1 MMNNLAISDADI
13 DEFIEE
19 YNSRVKDLNKH
30 LAFDEPRRS
39 VLKSWND
46 VQACPGSGKTTL
58 VAAKLL
64 ILSKKWSVKHQGI
77 CVLTHTN
84 VACDEIRDR
93 LQKHPAGYKLTSYP
107 HFIGTIQEFINKF
120 LALTYL
126 RSSGISP
133 IRVDDDACVNVM
145 RNFINKGAENYL
157 ERKRASL
164 YDLKINRVDG
174 TFNIPAFKRVSTST
188 TYKNLKNALIS
199 RVGDGFIFYS
209 EMYFFAKQ
217 NLTENSELLDSIR
230 KRFPVVLVD
239 EMQDTQA
246 FQDDLINL
254 VFNADAVKL
263 QRLGDPDQAI
273 FDNMGGEAPND
284 SFNTNTD
291 LEPINSTH
299 RFGKDIAS
307 KIHGLSI
314 TQIGEIEAL
323 CEENDSDIP
332 HTIFLYNDVTKAD
345 IIERFSQ
352 LVEVCDPDKEW
363 TSIKAVGATEG
374 EGGFISE
381 YWPDYDKRKAVKK
394 PKPEKL
400 IHVVRREWWLD
411 QSHLSFHYS
420 LLLQGVI
427 DVLRFS
433 DTKDTR
439 FDPSKYFSLASLS
452 SWLKDNDKQVAFRK
466 LLTTWIYSSNPDKDQ
481 WATQITELREL
492 LCITSVDRDTTN
504 YLAYDEAINVQNGEE
519 YLSNNIFQA
528 VNGRKI
534 EVATIHSVKGET
546 HDATLVLET
555 KNYQWDIEQLL
566 ENISLSDTRQIIA
579 IRKSKFARQ
588 LYVAVSRPRNL
599 LCLAVHEDHV
609 SQAQRT
615 ALEEVGWKISEA

>member
-19 YNSRVKDLNKH
+19 YNSRERDSNKH
-30 LAFDEPRRS
+30 LVFDEPRRS

-64 ILSKKWSVKHQGI
+64 ILSKKWSVRHQGI

-84 VACDEIRDR
+84 VACDEIRER
-93 LQKHPAGYKLTSYP
+93 LEKHPAGYKLTSYP
-107 HFIGTIQEFINKF
+107 HFIGTIQEFTNKF

-126 RSSGISP
+126 RSSDISP

-145 RNFINKGAENYL
+145 RKFINKGTENYL

-164 YDLKINRVDG
+164 YDLKINRVNG
-174 TFNIPAFKRVSTST
+174 TFNIPAFKKESTSN
-188 TYKNLKNALIS
+188 TYKNLKNALIT
-199 RVGDGFIFYS
+199 RIGNGLIFYS
-209 EMYFFAKQ
+209 EMYYFAQ
-217 NLTENSELLDSIR
+217 ESLAENRELLDSIR

-254 VFNADAVKL
+254 VFNVDVVKL

-307 KIHGLSI
+307 KIYGLSI

-323 CEENDSDIP
+323 CEENDNNIP
-332 HTIFLYNDVTKAD
+332 HTILMYNDATKAG

-352 LVEVCDPDKEW
+352 LIEACDPDKVW
-363 TSIKAVGATEG
+363 TSIKAVGAVEG

-381 YWPDYDKRKAVKK
+381 YWSDYDRRKSVKN
-394 PKPEKL
+394 PRPDKL
-400 IHVVRREWWLD
+400 IHVVRRERWLD

-433 DTKDTR
+433 NTKDTR
-439 FDPSKYFSLASLS
+439 FDPSKYFSVASLS
-452 SWLKDNDKQVAFRK
+452 SWLKDNVKHVSFKK
-466 LLTTWIYSSNPDKDQ
+466 LLTTWIYASNPDEDQ
-481 WATQITELREL
+481 WTAQIAELREL
-492 LCITSVDRDTTN
+492 LCITSVDGDTTN
-504 YLAYDEAINVQNGEE
+504 YLAYDDAANSQNGEE

-555 KNYQWDIEQLL
+555 KNYLITPEPQ
-566 ENISLSDTRQIIA
+566 
-579 IRKSKFARQ
+579 
-588 LYVAVSRPRNL
+588 P
-599 LCLAVHEDHV
+599 C
-609 SQAQRT
+609 
-615 ALEEVGWKISEA
+615 